1 MFARMRKKRN
11 SRGQIAIF
19 LLLIFQLL
27 FILFAMTLN
36 IALTVHDKINLQNS
50 VDLAAI
56 YGSKKQAEVLNAIAH
71 INYQM
76 RQNYKLLAW
85 RYRIL
90 GSMAQNLGGLGDIG
104 GLGAQDPSWCPKP
117 KSNPPPRPYS
127 NYRCTEPYNLSS
139 PHYLCD
145 SDPYP
150 GYCDANFTVCL
161 SADIWQRGISNSI
174 QNFCTNQQV
183 VISTPQP
190 VTVIFPIGPNFAAA
204 ASQLALVNNAASTCR
219 GEGVINWVM
228 THLFLS
234 QFRLDQKDRKM
245 MIRAIYKA
253 TLEQGRDLEGQS
265 IKKGAIKT
273 LEKNLT
279 WVNKQNFSPAVF
291 QDFNPLDTKEF
302 DDSDPLLK
310 PLNVFP
316 VLEYLHFPSNN
327 GWCNNTV
334 RTFSN
339 DRPQETNP
347 PFINGNLPNEPVV
360 NQYRVFINQWKDRFK
375 LNTYSPNTESFIT
388 PLTLGY
394 VKNPDVRVYYGVSV
408 QLPHQSVHQLFS
420 PFEPNE
426 PLTLKASAFA
436 KPFGGRIGPSKD
448 ADPLIKPQIEVLTSG
463 VQAHPWNLKPN
474 YSRFPGDRWGLI
486 HKEAHTQYYLQKQ
499 ENWPSSSGPNPFS
512 VNYYADLTNRDPLVA
527 NVPGPSGGNPLF
539 ILRMMELMAVSPD
552 LFDVLNYSI
561 SNNYMD
567 TYFPKICKLISQ
579 GGNDCNPNQIHKIN
593 FGGSPPV
600 EGHIRG
606 DFGYPH
612 TARYVALN
620 KDHVSNPSPLSP
632 FFFFPGTQIEYQ
644 LVSHHPHFNVNHGW
658 PVKPPYLIRDPAHL
672 LTGFMPTTSP
682 DRYTDYNAPGAN
694 PSMKCY
700 EPTPDGQHIPSG
712 CAVGGRS
719 GYSVKLI
726 SCDVVRSLPSATAT
740 PDIMDIYCK

>member
-1 MFARMRKKRN
+1 MFRIGNNK
-11 SRGQIAIF
+11 RGQIAIF

-56 YGSKKQAEVLNAIAH
+56 YGAKKQAEVLNAIAH

-90 GSMAQNLGGLGDIG
+90 GSMAQNLNPQLGT
-104 GLGAQDPSWCPKP
+104 QDPSWCPKP
-117 KSNPPPRPYS
+117 KDGHTYS
-127 NYRCTEPYNLSS
+127 SYRCKEPYNFPPS
-139 PHYLCD
+139 PLYPCT
-145 SDPYP
+145 SDPYQ

-161 SADIWQRGISNSI
+161 SADIWQRGIDQGV
-174 QNFCTNQQV
+174 QNLCTNQQMS
-183 VISTPQP
+183 ISTPQP
-190 VTVIFPIGPNFAAA
+190 VTVIFPIGPNLAAA
-204 ASQLALVNNAASTCR
+204 ASQIAFTGSATRTCK
-219 GEGVINWVM
+219 GEGLINWIM

-253 TLEQGRDLEGQS
+253 TLEQGRDLNGESIEEG
-265 IKKGAIKT
+265 ARKT
-273 LEKNLT
+273 FEKNLT
-279 WVNKQNFSPAVF
+279 WVNKQNVSLATFVPFNSLEGK
-291 QDFNPLDTKEF
+291 DFDNSK
-302 DDSDPLLK
+302 PLLQA
-310 PLNVFP
+310 LNVFP
-316 VLEYLHFPSNN
+316 VLEYLYFTNFCSNI
-327 GWCNNTV
+327 V

-339 DRPQETNP
+339 DRPQGMHP
-347 PFINGNLPNEPVV
+347 PFPLNATDEVVAKYINFV
-360 NQYRVFINQWKDRFK
+360 NQWKDRFE
-375 LNTYSPNTESFIT
+375 LNTSSPNTESFIT

-394 VKNPDVRVYYGVSV
+394 VKNPDLRVYYGVSV
-408 QLPHQSVHQLFS
+408 KLPHQSVHQLFS
-420 PFEPNE
+420 PFAPNE

-499 ENWPSSSGPNPFS
+499 ENWHGGGTNNPFS
-512 VNYYADLTNRDPLVA
+512 VNHYADLTNRDPLAA
-527 NVPGPSGGNPLF
+527 NAPGPSGGNPLF

-567 TYFPKICKLISQ
+567 TYFPKICRLISQ

-612 TARYVALN
+612 TAQYAGFN
-620 KDHVSNPSPLSP
+620 ESHVSNPSPLAP

-644 LVSHHPHFNVNHGW
+644 LVSHHPHFNVKHGW
-658 PVKPPYLIRDPAHL
+658 PVKPPYLIKDPAHL

-682 DRYTDYNAPGAN
+682 DRYTDYNATGAN

-726 SCDVVRSLPSATAT
+726 SCDVVRSLPSATGT
-740 PDIMDIYCK
+740 PSNIDAYCNP

>member
-1 MFARMRKKRN
+1 MFARTRKKRN

-56 YGSKKQAEVLNAIAH
+56 YGAKKQAEVLNAIAH

-90 GSMAQNLGGLGDIG
+90 GSMTQNLNPQ
-104 GLGAQDPSWCPKP
+104 LGAQDPSWCPSP
-117 KSNPPPRPYS
+117 KAPSSANPSPYHG
-127 NYRCTEPYNLSS
+127 YRCTEPYDRSS
-139 PHYLCD
+139 PYYSCT
-145 SDPYP
+145 SDPYQ

-161 SADIWQRGISNSI
+161 SADIWQRGINNSA

-190 VTVIFPIGPNFAAA
+190 VTVLFPSPYNYAAA
-204 ASQLALVNNAASTCR
+204 ASQVAFIGSAATTCR
-219 GEGVINWVM
+219 GEGLINWIM

-253 TLEQGRDLEGQS
+253 TLEQGRDLNGESIEEGVR
-265 IKKGAIKT
+265 KT
-273 LEKNLT
+273 FEKNLT
-279 WVNKQNFSPAVF
+279 WVNKQNVSLATFVPFNSLDGK
-291 QDFNPLDTKEF
+291 DFDNSK
-302 DDSDPLLK
+302 PLLQA
-310 PLNVFP
+310 LNVFP
-316 VLEYLHFPSNN
+316 ILEYLYFPS
-327 GWCNNTV
+327 GGGTLCSNTV

-339 DRPQETNP
+339 DNPQATSNP
-347 PFINGNLPNEPVV
+347 FPLDTSDEVV
-360 NQYRVFINQWKDRFK
+360 QIYLNFINQWKGLFK
-375 LNTYSPNTESFIT
+375 LNTSSPNTESFIT

-408 QLPHQSVHQLFS
+408 ALPHQSAHQLFS
-420 PFEPNE
+420 PFSSDT
-426 PLTLKASAFA
+426 LTLKASAFA

-499 ENWPSSSGPNPFS
+499 ENWLGIATNNPFN
-512 VNYYADLTNRDPLVA
+512 VNHYADLTNRDPLVA
-527 NVPGPSGGNPLF
+527 NAPGPSSGNPLF

-552 LFDVLNYSI
+552 IFDVLNYSI

-567 TYFPKICKLISQ
+567 TYFPKICRLISQ

-600 EGHIRG
+600 EGYIRG

-612 TARYVALN
+612 TAQYATLN
-620 KDHVSNPSPLSP
+620 KSNVSNPSPLSP
-632 FFFFPGTQIEYQ
+632 FFFFPGTSIE
-644 LVSHHPHFNVNHGW
+644 FNIIPGIPAGFAALHGLGN
-658 PVKPPYLIRDPAHL
+658 KPPYLIRDPAHL

-682 DRYTDYNAPGAN
+682 DRYTDYNASGAN